1 MSDLSW
7 DHYRTLL
14 AVLEK
19 GSLSAAAREL
29 ALTQPTIGRHIAALE
44 AAAGQ
49 PLFTRSQQGLQPT
62 EVALSMRP
70 LAKAMAATASALGRA
85 ASQTAGQVSGTV
97 RISVSEVI
105 GVEVLPAVLEPLLEA
120 HPALEIELSISDS
133 VEDLLLRKADI
144 ALRMVEPR
152 QDALRMRLAGRIGIG
167 CFAHRRYLQRHG
179 IPQTFD
185 DLARHT
191 VIGFDR
197 ELSYVRDS
205 MRAFPDLALPHF
217 RIRTD
222 SNLAQL
228 AAIRAGLGI
237 GLSQLQLG
245 RREADLVEVLEGAIP
260 LSLPV
265 YITMHEDLGRSPHC
279 RAAFDALYLG
289 MRAYVDEGNQSGKSG
304 I

>member
-1 MSDLSW
+1 MSELSW

-29 ALTQPTIGRHIAALE
+29 ALTQPTIGRHVAALE

-62 EVALSMRP
+62 EIALSMKP
-70 LAKAMAATASALGRA
+70 LAEAMAATASALGRA
-85 ASQTAGQVSGTV
+85 ASQQAGQVSGTV

-105 GVEVLPAVLEPLLEA
+105 GVEVLPAVLEPLLAA
-120 HPALEIELSISDS
+120 HPALEVELSISDS

-144 ALRMVEPR
+144 ALRMIEPT
-152 QDALRMRLAGRIGIG
+152 QEALRMRFAGRIGIG
-167 CFAHRRYLQRHG
+167 CFAHRRYLERHG
-179 IPQTFD
+179 IPQGFD

-205 MRAFPDLALPHF
+205 MRAFPDIAMPHF

-237 GLSQLQLG
+237 GLCQLQLG
-245 RREADLVEVLEGAIP
+245 RREKDLVEVIEGAIP
-260 LSLPV
+260 LTLPV
-265 YITMHEDLGRSPHC
+265 YIAMHEDLRHSPRC
-279 RAAFDALYLG
+279 RATFDALYAG
-289 MRAYVDEGNQSGKSG
+289 MRAYIGEDDQSDRSG
-304 I
+304 M